1 MDDRLRL
8 IRYLY
13 GEESDESGLE
23 RRLLDDDSL
32 RQEFERLRHTK
43 QHLDQRPPQRPDA
56 DVVDEVVQEARMA
69 AESSES
75 ALGWAADREP
85 NAPRR
90 TWSRRLQ
97 AVSAALVLLLVIGL
111 GWWRLP
117 TGEAPSQNTAVQEAA
132 SADPSISSAQPGDG
146 EVPSWDDSE
155 DLIRIHRNLERV
167 QARSAPD
174 QWGTLQT
181 IGQTQP

>member
-32 RQEFERLRHTK
+32 RREFEQLRQTKKRL
-43 QHLDQRPPQRPDA
+43 DERPPQRPDA
-56 DVVDEVVQEARMA
+56 DVVDEVVHEARRA
-69 AESSES
+69 TESSES
-75 ALGWAADREP
+75 GLGWAADRKP
-85 NAPRR
+85 HAPSR

-97 AVSAALVLLLVIGL
+97 AVSAALVLLLVVGL

-117 TGEAPSQNTAVQEAA
+117 AGEAPSQSTAVQEAA
-132 SADPSISSAQPGDG
+132 PADPSISSAQAGDD

-155 DLIRIHRNLERV
+155 EVIRIHRNLERV

-181 IGQTQP
+181 VGQTRP